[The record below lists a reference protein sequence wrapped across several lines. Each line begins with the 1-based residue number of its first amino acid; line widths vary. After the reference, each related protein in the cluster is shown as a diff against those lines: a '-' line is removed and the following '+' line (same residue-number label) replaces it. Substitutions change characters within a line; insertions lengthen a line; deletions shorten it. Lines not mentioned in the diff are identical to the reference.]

1 MRPHEARSRDTSE
14 AAARLVAAIYR
25 DMPAARKLALVDD
38 ANRTARFL
46 ALQGLR
52 ARHPEEP
59 IERLRRRLLDL
70 VLGEDL
76 ARRVYG
82 PLDPP

>member
-1 MRPHEARSRDTSE
+1 MRHHEARSRDTTE
-14 AAARLVAAIYR
+14 AAARIVAAIYR
-25 DMPAARKLALVDD
+25 DMPATRKLQLVDD

-52 ARHPEEP
+52 ARHPGEP
-59 IERLRRRLLDL
+59 IERLRRRLLGL

-76 ARRVYG
+76 ACRAYG